1 MTELLGETISTD
13 LSGSPMTTFDA
24 ITRLKEGNARFVAN
38 VRGVDAILS
47 QVRRADFVAGA
58 SPFAIILGCSDSR
71 VPAELVFDQG
81 LGALFVIRVAG
92 NIVAPSQLASIEFAA
107 QRMGTPLAVV
117 MGHTGCGAVEATVD
131 DLLQPHAPQE
141 MNLSSILQRVR
152 PAVMPLMHTELVR
165 DRAALSRAAVRANV
179 IASVNQVRHGTPL
192 IENLVTNGKLTVVGA
207 EYDLATG
214 VVDFFEGL

>member
-1 MTELLGETISTD
+1 MTELLGETLPTD
-13 LSGSPMTTFDA
+13 LSGTPMTTLDA
-24 ITRLKEGNARFVAN
+24 ITRLKEGNGRFVAN

-47 QVRRADFVAGA
+47 QIRRADFVAGQ

-152 PAVMPLMHTELVR
+152 PAVMPLLHTELVK